1 MNTQAIVSCGYLE
14 GETQPQ
20 GDLALAN
27 NCLCLTSERGLVTL
41 QAGHLL
47 GLPGFP
53 KGLIGIVRGHQDREL
68 AQEAA
73 WLLAFIT
80 AGPEAHMH
88 AMVKQ
93 GAARAVASALSCRSP
108 RVQGGQVPVLNHCL

>member
-1 MNTQAIVSCGYLE
+1 M
-14 GETQPQ
+14 
-20 GDLALAN
+20 
-27 NCLCLTSERGLVTL
+27 
-41 QAGHLL
+41 L

-53 KGLIGIVRGHQDREL
+53 KGLISIVRGHQDREL

-93 GAARAVASALSCRSP
+93 GAARAVANALSCCSP
-108 RVQGGQVPVLNHCL
+108 RIQDGQVPALITARDVKNHLKGCEPSSHSHF